1 MYRTGHADAIY
12 VAAGPNPSVSA
23 AVMKISGFHAMTG
36 NRQAQRAFDAGILS
50 LGLSIDGQE
59 STRDLEY
66 AKLAF
71 QRATEWDPSMCDAWL
86 GRAAAG
92 EVTDEVIANLHRTS
106 TSTLHREQR
115 RLGLPPRALAGR
127 FVSGLYIDYP
137 LASYTEI
144 WLAYAASLIA
154 GKQYDEA
161 ERVLDELAEYR
172 AGMLSDPDREID
184 DRISAY
190 IRGVLHFN
198 TQRWPD
204 VMSVLAGS
212 AEWEDP
218 YLATGAHVM
227 VGSACAQLGLFGE
240 AIRRMDQAESGP
252 IPAARTTAMFC
263 RGLCLRETGSE
274 DEAQALFEQVYSQ
287 APDFTANT
295 EAMRDKSYR
304 ITVTTK
310 ESIDARTDRW
320 DPASAPSV
328 EQLQN
333 ADAEDRAKKILT
345 EARAELDR
353 QIGLTAV
360 KTQVAKLQATA
371 QLAKIRA
378 EKGMASV
385 PRGNHLAFTGP
396 PGTGKTT
403 IARVVAKIYC
413 GVGLLKTDKVV
424 EAKRMDFVGQHLGST
439 AIKTDK
445 LIDTA
450 MDGVLFIDEAYT
462 LIQTGLS
469 GGDAFGREAVDT
481 LLARMENDRDRL
493 VVIIAGYDGEI
504 DRLLAANDGLAS
516 RFAKRL
522 QFPSYTPPELGQI
535 GKLIASSRDS
545 ELSEDAVRLLEQACE
560 RLYNSER
567 TDQSGQPR
575 RGIDLAGN
583 GRFVRN
589 VIEAAEE
596 EREFRLANDDS
607 LDLSAVDASVLMRIE
622 APDMEAALAG
632 VLSSLG
638 VS

>member
-1 MYRTGHADAIY
+1 
-12 VAAGPNPSVSA
+12 
-23 AVMKISGFHAMTG
+23 MTG

-50 LGLSIDGQE
+50 LGLTIDGQE
-59 STRDLEY
+59 SARDLEY

-71 QRATEWDPSMCDAWL
+71 VRATEWDPTMCDAWL

-92 EVTDEVIANLHRTS
+92 EVTTEVLYNLYKNSGT
-106 TSTLHREQR
+106 TLFREQR
-115 RLGLPPRALAGR
+115 RLGLAPRALAGR
-127 FVSGLYIDYP
+127 FLAGLYIDYP
-137 LASYTEI
+137 LAGYTEI
-144 WLAYAASLIA
+144 WLAQAAQLISE
-154 GKQYDEA
+154 KEYDEA
-161 ERVLDELAEYR
+161 EQVLDELATHR
-172 AGMLSDPDREID
+172 ASRLSDTDREID
-184 DRISAY
+184 DRICAY

-204 VMSVLAGS
+204 VMAVLAGS
-212 AEWEDP
+212 AEWDDP
-218 YLATGAHVM
+218 YLAAGAHVM

-240 AIRRMDQAESGP
+240 AIRRMEQAEAGP

-263 RGLCLRETGSE
+263 RGLCLRETGKE
-274 DEAQALFEQVYSQ
+274 AQAQALFEKVYSQ
-287 APDFTANT
+287 APDFAANT
-295 EAMRDKSYR
+295 AAMRDRTYR
-304 ITVTTK
+304 LTVTTK

-328 EQLQN
+328 EAMQT

-345 EARAELDR
+345 DARAELDS
-353 QIGLTAV
+353 QIGLESV

-378 EKGMASV
+378 EKGMASMA
-385 PRGNHLAFTGP
+385 RGNHLAFTGP

-413 GVGLLKTDKVV
+413 GVGLLKTDKVL
-424 EAKRMDFVGQHLGST
+424 EAKRVDFVSQNLGGT

-462 LIQTGLS
+462 LIQTGLQ

-522 QFPSYTPPELGQI
+522 QFPSYTPTELGQI
-535 GKLIASSRDS
+535 GSLIARSRDS
-545 ELSEDAVRLLEQACE
+545 ELSEEAMELLIEACE
-560 RLYNSER
+560 RLYNTER
-567 TDQSGQPR
+567 VDQNRQPR

-589 VIEAAEE
+589 IIESAEE
-596 EREFRLANDDS
+596 EREFRLANDET
-607 LDLSAVDASVLMRIE
+607 LDLSAVDETVLMRIE
-622 APDMEAALAG
+622 TPDMQAALTG
-632 VLSSLG
+632 VLASLG
-638 VS
+638 V

>member
-1 MYRTGHADAIY
+1 M
-12 VAAGPNPSVSA
+12 S
-23 AVMKISGFHAMTG
+23 G
-36 NRQAQRAFDAGILS
+36 NRQAQRAFDAGVLS
-50 LGLSIDGQE
+50 LGLTIDGQE

-71 QRATEWDPSMCDAWL
+71 QRATEWDPTMCDAWL

-92 EVTDEVIANLHRTS
+92 ELTAEVLHNLHKTS
-106 TSTLHREQR
+106 TTTLFREQR
-115 RLGLPPRALAGR
+115 RLGLAPRALSGR

-144 WLAYAASLIA
+144 WLATAAQLISERE
-154 GKQYDEA
+154 YDDA
-161 ERVLDELAEYR
+161 EKVLDELAEHR
-172 AGMLSDPDREID
+172 RRRVSPDERVAD

-204 VMSVLAGS
+204 VMAVLTGS
-212 AEWEDP
+212 AEWDDP
-218 YLATGAHVM
+218 YLAAGAHVM
-227 VGSACAQLGLFGE
+227 VGTACAQLGLFGE
-240 AIRRMDQAESGP
+240 AIRRMEQAEAGP
-252 IPAARTTAMFC
+252 IPAAHNTAMFC
-263 RGLCLRETGSE
+263 RGLCLRETGEE
-274 DEAQALFEQVYSQ
+274 DKAQALFEKVYSQ
-287 APDFTANT
+287 APDFAANIA
-295 EAMRDKSYR
+295 AMRDRTYR
-304 ITVTTK
+304 LTVSTA
-310 ESIDARTDRW
+310 ESIDARTDKW
-320 DPASAPSV
+320 DPASAPSA
-328 EQLQN
+328 EQMRS
-333 ADAEDRAKKILT
+333 ADTEDRAKRILSQ
-345 EARAELDR
+345 ARAELDL
-353 QIGLTAV
+353 QIGLAAV

-481 LLARMENDRDRL
+481 LLARIENDRDRL

-522 QFPSYTPPELGQI
+522 QFPSYTAPELGQI
-535 GKLIASSRDS
+535 AELIASTRDS
-545 ELSEDAVRLLEQACE
+545 ELSEEARALLEAACE

-567 TDQSGQPR
+567 VDQNGQPR

-589 VIEAAEE
+589 VIESAEE

-607 LDLSAVDASVLMRIE
+607 LDLSEVDDSVLMRIE
-622 APDMEAALAG
+622 ADDMRAALSG

-638 VS
+638 VPN

>member
-1 MYRTGHADAIY
+1 
-12 VAAGPNPSVSA
+12 
-23 AVMKISGFHAMTG
+23 MTG

-50 LGLSIDGQE
+50 LGLTIDGQE
-59 STRDLEY
+59 SARDLDY

-71 QRATEWDPSMCDAWL
+71 QRATEWDPTMCDAWL

-92 EVTDEVIANLHRTS
+92 EVTREVLYNLYKTS
-106 TSTLHREQR
+106 GTSLFREQR
-115 RLGLPPRALAGR
+115 RLGLQPRSLGGR
-127 FVSGLYIDYP
+127 FLAGLYIDYP
-137 LASYTEI
+137 LASHTEI
-144 WLAYAASLIA
+144 WLAQAAQLMQD
-154 GKQYDEA
+154 KEYDEA
-161 ERVLDELAEYR
+161 ERVLDELAAHR
-172 AGMLSDPDREID
+172 RSMLSDPDREAD

-190 IRGVLHFN
+190 IRGVLHFT

-204 VMSVLAGS
+204 VMAVLNGS
-212 AEWEDP
+212 AEWDDA
-218 YLATGAHVM
+218 YLAAGAHVM

-240 AIRRMDQAESGP
+240 AIRRMQQAENGP

-263 RGLCLRETGSE
+263 RGLCLRETGNE
-274 DEAQALFEQVYSQ
+274 EEAQALFEKVYSQ
-287 APDFTANT
+287 APDFAANT
-295 EAMRDKSYR
+295 TAMRDRGYR
-304 ITVTTK
+304 ITVTTR

-320 DPASAPSV
+320 DPATAPSV
-328 EQLQN
+328 DAMQQEE
-333 ADAEDRAKKILT
+333 AEDRAKKILA
-345 EARAELDR
+345 EARAELDK
-353 QIGLTAV
+353 QVGLAAV

-378 EKGMASV
+378 EKGMTNVA
-385 PRGNHLAFTGP
+385 RGNHLAFTGP

-522 QFPSYTPPELGQI
+522 QFPSYTPDELGQI
-535 GKLIASSRDS
+535 GEIIANSRDS
-545 ELSEDAVRLLEQACE
+545 ELSEDAKRLLIEACG
-560 RLYNSER
+560 RLYNTESV
-567 TDQSGQPR
+567 DQSGSPR
-575 RGIDLAGN
+575 RGVDLAGN

-589 VIEAAEE
+589 VIESAEE
-596 EREFRLANDDS
+596 EREFRLATDDS
-607 LDLSAVDASVLMRIE
+607 LDLSVVDAAVLMRIE
-622 APDMEAALAG
+622 APDMQAALSG
-632 VLSSLG
+632 VLTSLG
-638 VS
+638 V

>member
-1 MYRTGHADAIY
+1 
-12 VAAGPNPSVSA
+12 
-23 AVMKISGFHAMTG
+23 MTD
-36 NRQAQRAFDAGILS
+36 NRQAQRAFDAGVLS
-50 LGLSIDGQE
+50 LGLPIDGQE
-59 STRDLEY
+59 STRDLDY
-66 AKLAF
+66 AALAF
-71 QRATEWDPSMCDAWL
+71 QRATQWDPDMADAWL

-92 EVTDEVIANLHRTS
+92 EVTREVLHNLYRTAGG
-106 TSTLHREQR
+106 TLMREQR
-115 RLGLPPRALAGR
+115 RLGLAPRALAGR
-127 FVSGLYIDYP
+127 FLSGLYIDYP
-137 LASYTEI
+137 LAGHTEAC
-144 WLAYAASLIA
+144 LAYAAQLIA
-154 GKQYDEA
+154 DRDYDDA
-161 ERVLDELAEYR
+161 ERVLDELAAHR
-172 AGMLSDPDREID
+172 ASQPAGPDTVAD

-190 IRGVLHFN
+190 VRGVLHYS

-204 VMSVLAGS
+204 VMTVLKGS
-212 AEWEDP
+212 AEWDDP
-218 YLATGAHVM
+218 YLAAGAHVM

-240 AIRRMDQAESGP
+240 AIRRMEAAEAGP
-252 IPAARTTAMFC
+252 IPAARSTAMFC
-263 RGLCLRETGSE
+263 HGLCLRETGAE
-274 DEAQALFEQVYSQ
+274 EQAQKLFEQVYSQ
-287 APDFTANT
+287 SPDFTANT
-295 EAMRDKSYR
+295 EAMRDRTYR
-304 ITVTTK
+304 ITVTSR
-310 ESIDARTDRW
+310 ESIESRTDRW

-328 EQLQN
+328 EQLQQ
-333 ADAEDRAKKILT
+333 AEHEDRAKIILAA
-345 EARAELDR
+345 ARAELDR
-353 QIGLTAV
+353 QIGLANV

-424 EAKRMDFVGQHLGST
+424 EAKRMDMVGEHLGST

-445 LIDTA
+445 LIDSA

-522 QFPSYTPPELGQI
+522 QFPSYTAEELGRI
-535 GKLIASSRDS
+535 GEVIAKSRDS
-545 ELSEDAVRLLEQACE
+545 VLSEGALAQLVQACDG
-560 RLYNSER
+560 LYNSER
-567 TDQSGQPR
+567 VDQSGQQR

-583 GRFVRN
+583 GRFIRN
-589 VIEAAEE
+589 VIESAEE

-607 LDLSAVDASVLMRIE
+607 LDLDAVDESVLMRIE
-622 APDMEAALAG
+622 EADMAAALTG
-632 VLSSLG
+632 VLASLG

>member
-1 MYRTGHADAIY
+1 
-12 VAAGPNPSVSA
+12 
-23 AVMKISGFHAMTG
+23 MTG
-36 NRQAQRAFDAGILS
+36 NRQAQRAFDAGVLS
-50 LGLSIDGQE
+50 LGLTIDGQE
-59 STRDLEY
+59 SARDLEY

-71 QRATEWDPSMCDAWL
+71 QRATEWDTGMCDAWL

-92 EVTDEVIANLHRTS
+92 EMTTEVLHNLWKTS
-106 TSTLHREQR
+106 TTTLYREQR
-115 RLGLPPRALAGR
+115 RLGLAPRVMAGR
-127 FVSGLYIDYP
+127 FLAGLYIDYP
-137 LASYTEI
+137 LSSYTEI
-144 WLAYAASLIA
+144 WLAYTAQLIQD
-154 GKQYDEA
+154 KQFDEA
-161 ERVLDELAEYR
+161 ERLLDALDKHR
-172 AGMLSDPDREID
+172 KSLTQDPDREAD
-184 DRISAY
+184 NRICAY
-190 IRGVLHFN
+190 IRGVLHYS

-204 VMSVLAGS
+204 VMTVLNGS
-212 AEWEDP
+212 AEWDDP

-240 AIRRMDQAESGP
+240 AIRRMERAEAGP
-252 IPAARTTAMFC
+252 IPAARSTAMFC
-263 RGLCLRETGSE
+263 RGLCLRETGKE
-274 DEAQALFEQVYSQ
+274 DEAQRLFEQVFTQ
-287 APDFTANT
+287 APDFTANAA
-295 EAMRDKSYR
+295 AMRDRTYR
-304 ITVTTK
+304 ITVTTA
-310 ESIDARTDRW
+310 ESIESRTDKW
-320 DPASAPSV
+320 DPASAPSMAQMQAA
-328 EQLQN
+328 EH
-333 ADAEDRAKKILT
+333 EDRAKIILA
-345 EARAELDR
+345 EARAQLDG

-378 EKGMASV
+378 EKGMTNVA
-385 PRGNHLAFTGP
+385 RGNHLAFTGP

-413 GVGLLKTDKVV
+413 GVGLLKTDKVI
-424 EAKRMDFVGQHLGST
+424 ECKRMDMVGQHLGST

-522 QFPSYTPPELGQI
+522 QFPSYTPEELGRI
-535 GKLIASSRDS
+535 GQVISTARDS
-545 ELSEDAVRLLEQACE
+545 ELSDEALAQLIIACE
-560 RLYNSER
+560 GLYNSEK
-567 TDQSGQPR
+567 TDQSGMPR

-583 GRFVRN
+583 GRFIRN
-589 VIEAAEE
+589 IIETAEE

-607 LDLSAVDASVLMRIE
+607 LDLDAIDETMLRRIE
-622 APDMEAALAG
+622 EADMQAALTT
-632 VLSSLG
+632 VLASLG

>member
-1 MYRTGHADAIY
+1 
-12 VAAGPNPSVSA
+12 
-23 AVMKISGFHAMTG
+23 MTG

-71 QRATEWDPSMCDAWL
+71 QRATEWDPAMCDAWL

-92 EVTDEVIANLHRTS
+92 EVTDEVVRNLHRTS
-106 TSTLHREQR
+106 ASTLYREQR

-137 LASYTEI
+137 LAGYAEI
-144 WLAYAASLIA
+144 WLAHAAGLIA
-154 GKQYDEA
+154 DKQYDEA
-161 ERVLDELAEYR
+161 ERVLDELAEHR
-172 AGMLSDPDREID
+172 AGMLSDADREVD

-204 VMSVLAGS
+204 VMAVLAGS
-212 AEWEDP
+212 AEWDDP

-240 AIRRMDQAESGP
+240 AIRRMEQAENGP

-263 RGLCLRETGSE
+263 RGLCLRETGGE
-274 DEAQALFEQVYSQ
+274 ADAQALFEQVYSQ
-287 APDFTANT
+287 APDFAANT
-295 EAMRDKSYR
+295 DAMRDKTYR
-304 ITVTTK
+304 ITITTK

-345 EARAELDR
+345 DARAELDK
-353 QIGLTAV
+353 QIGLAAV

-535 GKLIASSRDS
+535 GKLIATSRDS
-545 ELSEDAVRLLEQACE
+545 ELSQDAVLLLEQACD

-583 GRFVRN
+583 GRFIRN

-607 LDLSAVDASVLMRIE
+607 LDLTAVDESVLMRIE
-622 APDMEAALAG
+622 EPDMEAALAG
-632 VLSSLG
+632 VLTSLG

>member
-1 MYRTGHADAIY
+1 
-12 VAAGPNPSVSA
+12 
-23 AVMKISGFHAMTG
+23 MTG

-71 QRATEWDPSMCDAWL
+71 QRATEWDPTMCDAWL

-92 EVTDEVIANLHRTS
+92 EVTDEVIRNLHRTS
-106 TSTLHREQR
+106 TSTLYREQR
-115 RLGLPPRALAGR
+115 RLGLAPRALAGR

-144 WLAYAASLIA
+144 WLAYAANLI
-154 GKQYDEA
+154 GSKQYDEA

-240 AIRRMDQAESGP
+240 AIRRMEQAENGP

-304 ITVTTK
+304 VTITTK

-328 EQLQN
+328 EQLQT

-596 EREFRLANDDS
+596 EREFRLANDES
-607 LDLSAVDASVLMRIE
+607 LDLTAVDESVLMRIE

>member
-1 MYRTGHADAIY
+1 M
-12 VAAGPNPSVSA
+12 S
-23 AVMKISGFHAMTG
+23 G
-36 NRQAQRAFDAGILS
+36 NRQAQRAFDAGVLS
-50 LGLSIDGQE
+50 LGLTIDGQE
-59 STRDLEY
+59 SAKDLEY

-71 QRATEWDPSMCDAWL
+71 GRATEWDAGMADAWL

-92 EVTDEVIANLHRTS
+92 EVTREVLSNLYKNS
-106 TSTLHREQR
+106 SSLGREQR
-115 RLGLPPRALAGR
+115 RVGLAPRTLVGR
-127 FVSGLYIDYP
+127 FLSGLYIDYP
-137 LASYTEI
+137 LASLTEI
-144 WLAYAASLIA
+144 ALAYAAQLIA
-154 GKQYDEA
+154 DKDYDEA
-161 ERVLDELAEYR
+161 EQVLDQLAAQR
-172 AGMLSDPDREID
+172 AGNRSDPDFEID
-184 DRISAY
+184 NRIAAY
-190 IRGVLHFN
+190 VRGVLHYS

-204 VMSVLAGS
+204 VMAVLAGS
-212 AEWEDP
+212 AEWPDA
-218 YLATGAHVM
+218 YLAAGAHVM
-227 VGSACAQLGLFGE
+227 VGSACAQLGLYGE
-240 AIRRMDQAESGP
+240 AVRRLEQAEAGP

-263 RGLCLRETGSE
+263 RGLCLRASGKQE
-274 DEAQALFEQVYSQ
+274 EAQRLFEQVYSQ
-287 APDFTANT
+287 APDFAANT
-295 EAMRDKSYR
+295 AAMRDRTYG
-304 ITVTTK
+304 ITVTTREAI
-310 ESIDARTDRW
+310 ESRTDRW
-320 DPASAPSV
+320 DPASAPSA
-328 EQLQN
+328 EQLR
-333 ADAEDRAKKILT
+333 AAEHEDRAQQILAD
-345 EARAELDR
+345 ARAELDR

-445 LIDTA
+445 LIDSA

-522 QFPSYTPPELGQI
+522 QFPSYTPEELGQI
-535 GKLIASSRDS
+535 GNLIAGSRDS
-545 ELSEDAVRLLEQACE
+545 ELTPEAVALLEAACDK
-560 RLYNSER
+560 LYNSER

-583 GRFVRN
+583 GRFIRN

-596 EREFRLANDDS
+596 EREFRLANDIS
-607 LDLSAVDASVLMRIE
+607 LDLASADAAVLMRIE
-622 APDMEAALAG
+622 APDMEAALAT

-638 VS
+638 VN

>member
-1 MYRTGHADAIY
+1 M
-12 VAAGPNPSVSA
+12 S
-23 AVMKISGFHAMTG
+23 G
-36 NRQAQRAFDAGILS
+36 NRQAQRAFDAGVLS
-50 LGLSIDGQE
+50 LGLVVDGQE

-71 QRATEWDPSMCDAWL
+71 QRATEWDPAMCDAWL

-92 EVTDEVIANLHRTS
+92 EVTPEVLSNLHRTS
-106 TSTLHREQR
+106 TETLYREQR

-127 FVSGLYIDYP
+127 FLAGLYIDYP
-137 LASYTEI
+137 LAGYTEI
-144 WLAYAASLIA
+144 WLAQAAQLISEQ
-154 GKQYDEA
+154 QYDEA
-161 ERVLDELAEYR
+161 EKVLDELDRHRR
-172 AGMLSDPDREID
+172 AVVSDPDRAAD
-184 DRISAY
+184 DRITAY
-190 IRGVLHFN
+190 IRGVLHFT

-212 AEWEDP
+212 AEWDDP
-218 YLATGAHVM
+218 YLGTGAHVM
-227 VGSACAQLGLFGE
+227 VGTACAQLGLFGE
-240 AIRRMDQAESGP
+240 AIRRMEQAESGP

-263 RGLCLRETGSE
+263 RGLCLRETGQE
-274 DEAQALFEQVYSQ
+274 EQAQALFEKVYSQ
-287 APDFTANT
+287 APDFAPNTA
-295 EAMRDKSYR
+295 AMRDRTYR
-304 ITVTTK
+304 ITVTTR
-310 ESIDARTDRW
+310 ESIEARTDRW
-320 DPASAPSV
+320 DAASAPSM
-328 EQLQN
+328 EEMRD
-333 ADAEDRAKKILT
+333 ADAEDRAKKILA

-353 QIGLTAV
+353 QIGLASV

-424 EAKRMDFVGQHLGST
+424 EAKRMDLVGQHLGST

-522 QFPSYTPPELGQI
+522 QFPSYTPEELGQI
-535 GKLIASSRDS
+535 GRLIAGSRDS
-545 ELSEDAVRLLEQACE
+545 ELSEGALELLEQACE
-560 RLYNSER
+560 QLYTTER
-567 TDQSGQPR
+567 VDQSGQPR

-583 GRFVRN
+583 GRFIRN
-589 VIEAAEE
+589 IVEAAEE
-596 EREFRLANDDS
+596 EREFRLANDET
-607 LDLSAVDASVLMRIE
+607 LDLSAVDESVLMRIE
-622 APDMEAALAG
+622 APDMRAALTG

-638 VS
+638 GS